1 MLHSVTVAWDQLVKA
16 FANMEQDR
24 VYFLDRMTG
33 EIFFIGSNL
42 DDGVWDQIENQQER
56 FLEIPPLDR
65 ATERQILTGFLNDQE
80 DQELRGL
87 LEQALSGKPPYAN
100 PADILSFFPEQEDRL
115 LELRDSFV
123 SNRVMTWLE
132 ENNLFSLSTSLNAVN

>member
-33 EIFFIGSNL
+33 EIFFIGSDL
-42 DDGVWDQIENQQER
+42 DDSVWDQIENQQER
-56 FLEIPPLDR
+56 FLAIPPLDR
-65 ATERQILTGFLNDQE
+65 ATERQILSGFLSDQE
-80 DQELRGL
+80 DQELRTL
-87 LEQALSGKPPYAN
+87 LVHALSGKPPYAN
-100 PADILSFFPEQEDRL
+100 PADILSFFPEQEDL
-115 LELRDSFV
+115 LSELRDSFV

-132 ENNLFSLSTSLNAVN
+132 ENNLFSLSTGLNTVN

>member
-33 EIFFIGSNL
+33 EIFFIGSDL
-42 DDGVWDQIENQQER
+42 DDSVWDQIENQQER
-56 FLEIPPLDR
+56 FLAIPPLDR
-65 ATERQILTGFLNDQE
+65 ATERQILTGFLSGQE
-80 DQELRGL
+80 DQELRSL
-87 LEQALSGKPPYAN
+87 LEQALSGRPPYAN

-115 LELRDSFV
+115 SELRDSFV

-132 ENNLFSLSTSLNAVN
+132 ENNLFSLSTSLSAVN

>member
-1 MLHSVTVAWDQLVKA
+1 MVHSVTVAWDQLIKA

-24 VYFLDRMTG
+24 AYFLDRMTG
-33 EIFFIGSNL
+33 EIFSIGSDL
-42 DDGVWDQIENQQER
+42 DDSVWDQIENQQER
-56 FLEIPPLDR
+56 FLAIPPLDR
-65 ATERQILTGFLNDQE
+65 ATERQILTGFLSDQK

-87 LEQALSGKPPYAN
+87 LEHALSGRPPYAN

-115 LELRDSFV
+115 FELRDSFV

-132 ENNLFSLSTSLNAVN
+132 ENNLFSLSTSLSAVN